1 MKERLK
7 EFINSNRQAFD
18 DEPLPSLIWDEV
30 SKNLHSKR
38 KTTKIIRLSRISVW
52 AAAIAVIITGTVI
65 FLITEN
71 NQLKTDLSKSQQQ
84 LKQHQLE
91 NQTQTPSNYD
101 QELGQAMQMVATR
114 QNQLSGIRTEYPSL
128 YKSFTA
134 DINELNEEYKKLKE
148 ELATVPEHD
157 EILDAMIQN
166 LKLQSELLNEQLL
179 IIQQLKSSK
188 KNRNEKATPVI

>member
-1 MKERLK
+1 MKERLE
-7 EFINSNRQAFD
+7 EFINSNRQSFD

-30 SKNLHSKR
+30 SKNLHTKR
-38 KTTKIIRLSRISVW
+38 KAAKIVQLPRFSVW

-71 NQLKTDLSKSQQQ
+71 NQLKTDLTVSQQQ

-91 NQTQTPSNYD
+91 HQTQTPSNYD
-101 QELGQAMQMVATR
+101 HELGQVMQMVTTK
-114 QNQLSGIRTEYPSL
+114 QNQLSVIRTEYPSL

-148 ELATVPEHD
+148 ELATVPEQD

-166 LKLQSELLNEQLL
+166 LKLQAELLNEQLL